1 VEGVEAVTSVQIRT
15 HGVTEFKEFEL
26 LAFEV
31 ADDELI
37 RVENSPL
44 RPERG
49 SLTLELEGG
58 A

>member
-1 VEGVEAVTSVQIRT
+1 VQIRA
-15 HGVTEFKEFEL
+15 HGQTGYKDFGA
-26 LAFEV
+26 LAYEV

-49 SLTLELEGG
+49 SVAIFLEGG